1 MRSAL
6 LALALLA
13 GLADAAPSCPHNLTF
28 YAPWS
33 GGDAWLVN
41 YTGGPFSND
50 RPPHV
55 QVGSSQVKNVR
66 RTLHRRQLRAVAR
79 PTGAPSRP
87 HTHTPSPSPLLQHT
101 KGEFWCL
108 ANCRA
113 ATSSAIEYDL
123 PGCFNSAL
131 PNDATCHITVF
142 YKSGAAKANVAEYC
156 A

>member
-1 MRSAL
+1 MCVAHCIDANCVPWRAP
-6 LALALLA
+6 LALPVAL
-13 GLADAAPSCPHNLTF
+13 
-28 YAPWS
+28 
-33 GGDAWLVN
+33 
-41 YTGGPFSND
+41 
-50 RPPHV
+50 
-55 QVGSSQVKNVR
+55 
-66 RTLHRRQLRAVAR
+66 
-79 PTGAPSRP
+79 
-87 HTHTPSPSPLLQHT
+87 THTPSPSPLLQHT